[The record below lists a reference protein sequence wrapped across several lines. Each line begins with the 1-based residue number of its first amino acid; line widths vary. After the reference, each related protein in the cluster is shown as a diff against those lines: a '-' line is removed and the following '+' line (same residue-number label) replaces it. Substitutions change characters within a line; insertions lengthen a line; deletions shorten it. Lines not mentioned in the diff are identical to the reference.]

1 MRVISETS
9 RARRH
14 DTLDGSEPGGTG
26 QASVLSSR
34 RAVRLREAWLFAS
47 HVSWICSCASVAHT
61 DVVCHCCHRSLQN
74 SDWSFIDVW
83 RRSSSLPWRSCG
95 PAQRLAAVAR
105 LGAERRSRARVGL
118 RHRQQ
123 PPGRPLRARPAQN
136 DEVHRHRLEGS
147 EPSCSSRSAHSS
159 TNGVTNSASR
169 AIRWSRSMGWRP
181 WLSRRAGARRMLL

>member
-1 MRVISETS
+1 MLGSGHTRV
-9 RARRH
+9 A
-14 DTLDGSEPGGTG
+14 
-26 QASVLSSR
+26 A
-34 RAVRLREAWLFAS
+34 ALRVAD
-47 HVSWICSCASVAHT
+47 ICDC
-61 DVVCHCCHRSLQN
+61 SLAEWCQN

-136 DEVHRHRLEGS
+136 DEVHRHCLEGS

>member
-1 MRVISETS
+1 MLRSRRGSICTAGACPGPGARSPTTRRLQCFVCICGILGSGHTRVAA
-9 RARRH
+9 ARRVA
-14 DTLDGSEPGGTG
+14 D
-26 QASVLSSR
+26 
-34 RAVRLREAWLFAS
+34 
-47 HVSWICSCASVAHT
+47 ICDC
-61 DVVCHCCHRSLQN
+61 SLAEWCQN